1 MDIIYGRENSK
12 YSLNIVPKIDNTI
25 VNYSTDWEF
34 EDNLL
39 DGTDNSKKFPNLDYT
54 EEPTIIYESSEIK
67 SIKVQTDFDD
77 GWGNIYIHE
86 TFLDV
91 DVQTYK
97 KPILD
102 FNWTPEEP
110 TIIDTVTFNQF
121 HDDRRDDSLSKIHGR
136 IDNVDVDFYND
147 KNIDIINIGKGD
159 IFQFNFS
166 TKSDN
171 IAINLEVTYWDG
183 FEYQNHNLIKYLD
196 MSNIPPVSDW
206 DRVDS
211 GICVPS
217 FEWFATSFD
226 LDDDINTLKYNWEL
240 SQEIGNVWNLVDTGN
255 TKNYSYP
262 FQFEGT
268 YKIKLRTE
276 DEEGLFNIKEEIFNV
291 VFKECNGSSGTAL
304 KGTIRLQFG
313 GFQLIAIPVNRKVS
327 DLVDLVASKTGLN
340 DFEVIE
346 VCNAAPG
353 NAASVGSMFNYVP
366 GVTNKLSSNN
376 FDLIMEDG
384 NIKEIT
390 GFWIHMKEHPTLSY
404 IDIEWDSN
412 TGELK

>member
-12 YSLNIVPKIDNTI
+12 YSLNVIPEIDDTI
-25 VNYSTDWEF
+25 VNYSTNWEF
-34 EDNLL
+34 EDTLL
-39 DGTDNSKKFPNLDYT
+39 DGTDNTRYFQDLDYT
-54 EEPTIIYESSEIK
+54 EEPTIIYESSGIK
-67 SIKVQTDFDD
+67 SIKVETDFDD

-91 DVQTYK
+91 EVQTYE

-102 FNWTPEEP
+102 FNWSPEEP

-136 IDNVDVDFYND
+136 IDNVNVDLFND
-147 KNIDIINIGKGD
+147 KNIDINNISKSD
-159 IFQFNFS
+159 IFQYKFS
-166 TKSDN
+166 EKSDN

-196 MSNIPPVSDW
+196 MSNIPPVSNW

-211 GICVPS
+211 GLCVPS

-226 LDDDINTLKYNWEL
+226 LDDDIDTLKYYWEL

-255 TKNYSYP
+255 SKNYSYP

-268 YKIKLRTE
+268 YKIRLKTE
-276 DEEGLFNIKEEIFNV
+276 DLEGLFNIKEEIFNV
-291 VFKECNGSSGTAL
+291 LFKECNGTSGTAL
-304 KGTIRLQFG
+304 SGTIRLQFG

-327 DLVDLVASKTGLN
+327 DLVDLVASKTGLS

-353 NAASVGSMFNYVP
+353 NASSVGSMFNYVP

-376 FDLIMEDG
+376 FELIMEDG

-390 GFWIHMKEHPTLSY
+390 GFWVHMKEHPTLSY
-404 IDIEWDSN
+404 IDIQWDSN

>member
-67 SIKVQTDFDD
+67 SIKAQTDFDD

-136 IDNVDVDFYND
+136 IDNVNVDFYND

-226 LDDDINTLKYNWEL
+226 LDDNINTLKYNWEL

-390 GFWIHMKEHPTLSY
+390 GFWIHMKEHSTLSY

>member
-34 EDNLL
+34 EDTLL
-39 DGTDNSKKFPNLDYT
+39 DGTDNSRYFQDLDYT

-67 SIKVQTDFDD
+67 SIKAQTDFDD

-91 DVQTYK
+91 DVQTYT

-121 HDDRRDDSLSKIHGR
+121 HDDRRDDYLSKIHGR
-136 IDNVDVDFYND
+136 IDNVNVDFYND
-147 KNIDIINIGKGD
+147 KNIDIINIGKGN

-171 IAINLEVTYWDG
+171 IAINLEVMYWDG

-291 VFKECNGSSGTAL
+291 VFKECDGSSGTAL

-366 GVTNKLSSNN
+366 GITNKLSSNN

-384 NIKEIT
+384 SIKEIT

>member
-226 LDDDINTLKYNWEL
+226 LDDNINTLKYNWEL
-240 SQEIGNVWNLVDTGN
+240 SQGIGNVWNLVDTGN

-390 GFWIHMKEHPTLSY
+390 GFWIHMKEHSTLSY

>member
-12 YSLNIVPKIDNTI
+12 YSLNLVPKIDNTI

-34 EDNLL
+34 EDTLL
-39 DGTDNSKKFPNLDYT
+39 DGTDNSRYFQDLDYT

-67 SIKVQTDFDD
+67 SIKAQTDFDD

-91 DVQTYK
+91 DVQTYT

-121 HDDRRDDSLSKIHGR
+121 HDDRRDDYLSKIHGR
-136 IDNVDVDFYND
+136 IDNVNVDFYND
-147 KNIDIINIGKGD
+147 KNIDIINIGKGN

-171 IAINLEVTYWDG
+171 IAINLEVMYWDG

-291 VFKECNGSSGTAL
+291 VFKECDGSSGTAL

>member
-34 EDNLL
+34 EDTLL
-39 DGTDNSKKFPNLDYT
+39 DGTDNSRYFQDLDYT

-67 SIKVQTDFDD
+67 SIKAQTDFDD

-136 IDNVDVDFYND
+136 IDTVNVDFYND
-147 KNIDIINIGKGD
+147 KNIDIINIGKSD

-183 FEYQNHNLIKYLD
+183 FQHQNHNLIKYLD

-276 DEEGLFNIKEEIFNV
+276 DEEGLFNVKEEIFNV
-291 VFKECNGSSGTAL
+291 VFKECDGSSGTAL

>member
-12 YSLNIVPKIDNTI
+12 YSLNLVPKIDNTI

-34 EDNLL
+34 EDTLL
-39 DGTDNSKKFPNLDYT
+39 DGTDNSRYFQDLDYT

-67 SIKVQTDFDD
+67 SIKAQTDFDD

-121 HDDRRDDSLSKIHGR
+121 HDDRRDDYLSKIHGR
-136 IDNVDVDFYND
+136 IDNVNVDFYND
-147 KNIDIINIGKGD
+147 KNIDIINIGKSD

-171 IAINLEVTYWDG
+171 IAINLEVMYWDG

-291 VFKECNGSSGTAL
+291 VFKECDGSSGTAL

-366 GVTNKLSSNN
+366 GITNKLSSNN

>member
-34 EDNLL
+34 EDTLL
-39 DGTDNSKKFPNLDYT
+39 DGTDNSRYFQDLDYT

-67 SIKVQTDFDD
+67 SIKAQTDFDD

-136 IDNVDVDFYND
+136 IDTVNVDFYND
-147 KNIDIINIGKGD
+147 KNIDIINIGKSD

-226 LDDDINTLKYNWEL
+226 LDDNINTLKYNWEL
-240 SQEIGNVWNLVDTGN
+240 SQEIGNVWNLVDTEN

>member
-1 MDIIYGRENSK
+1 MYIIYGRENSK
-12 YSLNIVPKIDNTI
+12 YSLNIISEIDNTI

-34 EDNLL
+34 EDSLL
-39 DGTDNSKKFPNLDYT
+39 DGTDNTRHFQNLDYT

-91 DVQTYK
+91 DVRTYE

-102 FNWTPEEP
+102 FYWTPNEP
-110 TIIDTVTFNQF
+110 TIIDTVTFNRF
-121 HDDRRDDSLSKIHGR
+121 HDDKRDDSLSKIYGR
-136 IDNVDVDFYND
+136 IDSVDVDFYNN
-147 KNIDIINIGKGD
+147 KIIDVINISKSD
-159 IFQFNFS
+159 IFQNVFS

-183 FEYQNHNLIKYLD
+183 FENQNHNLIKYLD

-206 DRVDS
+206 DRVD
-211 GICVPS
+211 GGLCIPS

-226 LDDDINTLKYNWEL
+226 LDDDDDTLKYNWEL

-255 TKNYSYP
+255 SKNYSYP
-262 FQFEGT
+262 FQFEGI
-268 YKIKLRTE
+268 YKIKLKTE
-276 DEEGLFNIKEEIFNV
+276 DEEGSFNIKEESFNV
-291 VFKECNGSSGTAL
+291 SFKECDGSSGTAL
-304 KGTIRLQFG
+304 SGTLRLQFG
-313 GFQLIAIPVNRKVS
+313 GFQLIALPVNKKVS
-327 DLVDLVASKTGLN
+327 DLVDLIASKTGLV
-340 DFEVIE
+340 DFEVVE

-353 NAASVGSMFNYVP
+353 NASSVGSMYNYVP

-390 GFWIHMKEHPTLSY
+390 GFWIHMKEHHTLSY
-404 IDIEWDSN
+404 VDIQWDSN

>member
-34 EDNLL
+34 EDTLL
-39 DGTDNSKKFPNLDYT
+39 DGTDNSRYFQDLDYT

-67 SIKVQTDFDD
+67 SIKAQTDFDD

-121 HDDRRDDSLSKIHGR
+121 HDDRRDDYLSKIHGR
-136 IDNVDVDFYND
+136 IDNVNVDFYND
-147 KNIDIINIGKGD
+147 KNINIINIGKGD

-183 FEYQNHNLIKYLD
+183 FQYQNHNLIKYLD

-226 LDDDINTLKYNWEL
+226 LDDNINTLKYNWEL

-353 NAASVGSMFNYVP
+353 NSASVGSMFNYVP